1 MPEQHASGRPAE
13 WAVLRTAEQLS
24 AEIWR
29 DTLREAG
36 IPAQL
41 APGDTMSFLGV
52 TSAPV
57 RLVVPAE
64 LVEAAERVLG
74 ELEAA
79 GRAAESDGG

>member
-1 MPEQHASGRPAE
+1 
-13 WAVLRTAEQLS
+13 
-24 AEIWR
+24 
-29 DTLREAG
+29 
-36 IPAQL
+36 
-41 APGDTMSFLGV
+41 MSFLGV